1 MKARTLLAIV
11 AALVI
16 AFAVYWLTRSGDSS
30 DAKRAQAGAAASNV
44 ASREGARA
52 PAMTPD
58 ARAAAHLGS
67 GHGAAERAALLD
79 AIAKARS
86 RRLATAGAAPHA
98 TGATGAPSAA
108 GSDSTGTTLDIIDK
122 TGDTSEWEKRT
133 LGTLD
138 SLLGQCYDLGRAED
152 PSLAGTI
159 ALRFKLVGEPGVGGL
174 LERVD
179 ILDENS
185 SITQQTIRD
194 CITQQLYALELD
206 PPPDGVT
213 VEREVHLKF

>member
-1 MKARTLLAIV
+1 MTSDARTP
-11 AALVI
+11 
-16 AFAVYWLTRSGDSS
+16 
-30 DAKRAQAGAAASNV
+30 
-44 ASREGARA
+44 AR
-52 PAMTPD
+52 
-58 ARAAAHLGS
+58 LGS
-67 GHGAAERAALLD
+67 GHGAAERAAMLE

-86 RRLATAGAAPHA
+86 RRTATPVGVTHA
-98 TGATGAPSAA
+98 TGATA
-108 GSDSTGTTLDIIDK
+108 GDSTDTTLHIVDK

-138 SLLGQCYDLGRAED
+138 SLLGQCFDLGRTED
-152 PSLAGTI
+152 PTLAGTF
-159 ALRFKLVGEPGVGGL
+159 ALRFTLVGEPKVGGL

-179 ILDENS
+179 ILDENT

-213 VEREVHLKF
+213 VERELHLKFP